1 MQKNI
6 SNTKVLLYS
15 GGMDS
20 WLIDKIWK
28 PDLRLFVDM
37 GTASAREERKR
48 LPADVKVVEFQSLGQ
63 FERPQDF
70 ILPLRNL
77 YLFMIASNYGEE
89 ICLGATSTDV
99 NLDKTQEFAD
109 KATDLLGY
117 MYQPQKWTQERHPRL
132 IVDFKKYSKSDLLGI
147 YLRNG
152 GTWQEAYEKTFSC
165 FTPKDGKECRDCR
178 ACFLKLMA
186 FVDNGID
193 LPREIVEPYLPYI
206 REKVNGYDR
215 LYSQS
220 RYLEILKKYDTR

>member
-6 SNTKVLLYS
+6 SNTRVLLYS

-20 WLIDKIWK
+20 WLINKIWK
-28 PDLRLFVDM
+28 PDLKLFVDM
-37 GTASAREERKR
+37 GTASSREERKR
-48 LPADVKVVEFQSLGQ
+48 LPEDVEIVEFQSLGQ

-99 NLDKTQEFAD
+99 VLDKTQEFAER
-109 KATDLLGY
+109 ATDLLGY
-117 MYQPQKWTQERHPRL
+117 MYQPQKWTPGRHPRL
-132 IVDFKKYSKSDLLGI
+132 NVDFKKYSKSQLLGI
-147 YLRNG
+147 YLNMG
-152 GTWQEAYEKTFSC
+152 GAWETAYNETFSC
-165 FTPKDGKECRDCR
+165 FTPKDGKECRGCR

-186 FVDNGID
+186 FIDNGID

-206 REKVNGYDR
+206 REKIDSYDR
-215 LYSQS
+215 LYPSVA
-220 RYLEILKKYDTR
+220 YKEILDRYDIG